1 MGTKKA
7 PSGMFPIRDYPQATA
22 TVVNSGVPPVL
33 VMAVRNHRNSFSS
46 GFFSVRV
53 GASVEKSSTVTCW
66 SVGGF
71 LLDDPCTDEMGWLLI
86 RSLCIAVF
94 YL

>member
-1 MGTKKA
+1 MA
-7 PSGMFPIRDYPQATA
+7 PSGMFPIQDYPQTTA
-22 TVVNSGVPPVL
+22 AAANKGVPPVL

-66 SVGGF
+66 SVWGF
-71 LLDDPCTDEMGWLLI
+71 LLDDPCTDEMGWLLH
-86 RSLCIAVF
+86 RSLSVAVF